1 MQARALST
9 RHRIALGLVLL
20 LVALFAMRQV
30 GSHDAGFHLAAGE
43 SILDGDGWPRTD
55 TFTYTVRGNE
65 YVDTSWG
72 FQIVLAVANRV
83 AGPAG
88 MTGFSVVVAV
98 GIFVLL
104 IGTTRLATADAG
116 SLSVV
121 LLLGAIASE
130 IRFEP
135 RPELVSYLLLA
146 LLLHVLQR
154 HAEGVPTPLWPLVP
168 IHLLW
173 ANTHSLVILGW
184 GAMGCFVAGL
194 AVRDRRLDGRLLAWC
209 AAAVAIGVVNPYGLR
224 GLLFPLE
231 LLTRMQE
238 QNPFAASIEEL
249 LSPFAVEERLFY
261 PWLAIKAFQL
271 LLLLAV
277 ISIVP
282 LFRSRRFPSL
292 FLLLMFA
299 PLAVAL
305 VRNVPLL
312 VIACLPGIVWSLPL
326 AAGLERLR
334 IGEPWRLRWVRG
346 VAIAVAVLA
355 VVLGWRVATDAY
367 YIADRRQARVG
378 FGWNRLI
385 LPVDA
390 AAYIDEARPPGRMLN
405 HLGFGG
411 YLIWATDAPV
421 FIDGRLE
428 VIGERFYRYY
438 NAVMAS
444 APALEA
450 AAARH
455 GIGWIIFPY
464 QANPQLLG
472 RLSRDAAWR
481 LAYVDP
487 MCVVFVS
494 ATEGAAVE
502 AHESARL
509 ARSAAQP
516 LSDLSTLPGFGARP
530 RARGLVRWARG
541 FAGRQSF
548 PTADYRTGQFHY
560 FRGEMAPAAS
570 HYAQAIRASDGAYPE
585 IYYNLA
591 TTLFYLRR
599 YDEARAGY
607 AVVLDADPG
616 NRFARER
623 LAEIDALTSS
633 GPGPG

>member
-1 MQARALST
+1 VTSRALST

-43 SILDGDGWPRTD
+43 SILDGDGWPRND

-88 MTGFSVVVAV
+88 MTWFSVAVAV

-104 IGTTRLATADAG
+104 VGTTRLATADAG
-116 SLSVV
+116 SLAVV
-121 LLLGAIASE
+121 LLLGAITSE

-146 LLLHVLQR
+146 LLLHLLQR
-154 HAEGVPTPLWPLVP
+154 HAEGLPTPLWPLVP

-173 ANTHSLVILGW
+173 VNTHSLVILGW
-184 GAMGCFVAGL
+184 GAMGCFIAGL
-194 AVRDRRLDGRLLAWC
+194 AVRDRRLDGRLIGWC
-209 AAAVAIGVVNPYGLR
+209 AAAVAIGLVNPYGLR

-231 LLTRMQE
+231 LVTRMQE

-249 LSPFAVEERLFY
+249 LSPFAVEGRPFY

-282 LFRSRRFPSL
+282 LLRSRRFPSL

-299 PLAVAL
+299 PLSIAL

-334 IGEPWRLRWVRG
+334 IGEPWRSRWVRG
-346 VAIAVAVLA
+346 VTIAVAVVA
-355 VVLGWRVATDAY
+355 VVLGLRVATDAY

-390 AAYIDEARPPGRMLN
+390 AEYINGVHPPGRMLN

-411 YLIWATDAPV
+411 YLGWATDRPV

-428 VIGERFYRYY
+428 VVGERFYSYY
-438 NAVMAS
+438 NRVMAS
-444 APALEA
+444 AAALQA
-450 AAARH
+450 AVARQR
-455 GIGWIIFPY
+455 IGWIVFPY

-472 RLSRDAAWR
+472 RLTRDAEWR
-481 LAYVDP
+481 LVYVDP
-487 MCVVFVS
+487 ISVVFVS
-494 ATEGAAVE
+494 ASDGRDVE
-502 AHESARL
+502 MHDSARL
-509 ARSAAQP
+509 ARSAPHRLLDVSA
-516 LSDLSTLPGFGARP
+516 LPGFGAQP
-530 RARGLVRWARG
+530 RENGVVRWARG
-541 FAGRQSF
+541 LVARRSF
-548 PTADYRTGQFHY
+548 PTEDYRIGQFHY

-570 HYAQAIRASDGAYPE
+570 HFAQAIRASDGAYPE

>member
-1 MQARALST
+1 VTSRAIST

-30 GSHDAGFHLAAGE
+30 GSHDVGFHLAAGE
-43 SILDGDGWPRTD
+43 SILEGNGWPRTD
-55 TFTYTVRGNE
+55 TLTYTVTGNE
-65 YVDTSWG
+65 YIDTSWG
-72 FQIVLAVANRV
+72 FQVVLAAANRL

-88 MTGFSVVVAV
+88 MTFLSIVVAV

-104 IGTTRLATADAG
+104 IRTTRLAAADSG

-121 LLLGAIASE
+121 LFLGAIASE

-135 RPELVSYLLLA
+135 RPELFSYLLLA
-146 LLLHVLQR
+146 LSLHVLQR
-154 HAEGVPTPLWPLVP
+154 HTEGLPSPLWLLVP

-194 AVRDRRLDGRLLAWC
+194 AVRDRKVDGRLTGWC
-209 AAAVAIGVVNPYGLR
+209 AAAVAIGLVNPYGEGR
-224 GLLFPLE
+224 P
-231 LLTRMQE
+231 
-238 QNPFAASIEEL
+238 
-249 LSPFAVEERLFY
+249 FY

-334 IGEPWRLRWVRG
+334 IGEPWRLRCRRG

-355 VVLGWRVATDAY
+355 VVLGLRVATDAY
-367 YIADRRQARVG
+367 YIADRRQTRVG

-390 AAYIDEARPPGRMLN
+390 VGYINAVHPPGRMLN

-411 YLIWATDAPV
+411 YLGWATGRPV

-428 VIGERFYRYY
+428 VVGERFYSYY
-438 NAVMAS
+438 NSVMAS
-444 APALEA
+444 AAALQA
-450 AAARH
+450 AVARQR
-455 GIGWIIFPY
+455 IGWIIFPY
-464 QANPQLLG
+464 QAHPQLLG
-472 RLSRDAAWR
+472 RLSRDNEWR
-481 LAYVDP
+481 LAYVDH
-487 MCVVFVS
+487 MSVVFVS
-494 ATEGAAVE
+494 ASDGRDVE
-502 AHESARL
+502 MHESARR
-509 ARSAAQP
+509 ARNAPHRLPDVSA
-516 LSDLSTLPGFGARP
+516 LPGFGARP
-530 RARGLVRWARG
+530 RASALARWACGLVA
-541 FAGRQSF
+541 RQSF
-548 PTADYRTGQFHY
+548 PTEDYRTGQFHY

-570 HYAQAIRASDGAYPE
+570 RFAQAIRASDGAYSE
-585 IYYNLA
+585 IYHNLA

-607 AVVLDADPG
+607 AVVLDSDPG

-623 LAEIDALTSS
+623 LAEIDALTSPGR
-633 GPGPG
+633 GPR